1 MRYPK
6 FLTSSIAA
14 YIVMSVAVIV
24 VYMLIFMHLMVYE
37 GQYEYADLTNA
48 LYWVIASVTTVGYGD
63 IVFMSEI
70 GKIFSIIVQVS
81 GIPLFFGILITL
93 VITPW
98 FEKTMKLPLAVKVP
112 KKISDHIIVCGYNP
126 LVETLVEEFREQN
139 MSFVI
144 VSEDEE
150 ALRELT
156 KDNIS
161 CIYGD
166 PADETTLE
174 NTNINSAR
182 FLIANQSDNEN
193 ANIVLTARKVSDVRI
208 IAVAEDASKIK
219 YLKYAGADRVISPKL
234 VLGRFFAKK
243 AVDPYL
249 GVLFG
254 TTEFFEGCR
263 IIEFPVYSK
272 SELIGMTLSQA
283 NVHEKTGA
291 TIVGLRKGG
300 QLTFNINS
308 ADIIK
313 ENTVI
318 IAVGTM
324 EQLQRLRELTD

>member
-6 FLTSSIAA
+6 ILTSSIAA
-14 YIVMSVAVIV
+14 YIAISIGIV
-24 VYMLIFMHLMVYE
+24 LVYMVIFMHLMVYE
-37 GQYEYADLTNA
+37 GQYEYANLVNA
-48 LYWVIASVTTVGYGD
+48 LYWVMASVTTVGYGD
-63 IVFMSEI
+63 IVFMSQV
-70 GKIFSIIVQVS
+70 GKIFSIIVQLS

-112 KKISDHIIVCGYNP
+112 KNFSDHIIVCGYNP
-126 LVETLVEEFREQN
+126 LVETLVEEFKEQN
-139 MSFVI
+139 TKFVI
-144 VSEDEE
+144 VSDDDEV
-150 ALRELT
+150 LRSLT
-156 KDNIS
+156 KENIS

-166 PADETTLE
+166 PSDEGTLE
-174 NTNINSAR
+174 NANVNSAR

-234 VLGRFFAKK
+234 VLGRFFGKK
-243 AVDPYL
+243 AADPYL

-263 IIEFPVYSK
+263 IIELPIYSK
-272 SELIGMTLSQA
+272 SALIGKTLAQA
-283 NVHEKTGA
+283 NVHERTGA

-300 QLTFNINS
+300 QLTFNINPG
-308 ADIIK
+308 DVIK

-318 IAVGTM
+318 IAVGSM
-324 EQLQRLRELTD
+324 EQLQKLGKLTD